1 MSEFPLYALSEEHQ
15 AIREAVRAVA
25 DAKIAPYAAAVD
37 EEARYPHE
45 AAAALLASDFHA
57 PHVPEEY
64 GGAGADALATV
75 LVIEEVARACVSSS
89 LIPAVNKLGSLPVQ
103 IAGSEELKQTYL
115 TKLAKGEGG
124 FSYCLSEPDA
134 GSDAGG
140 MKTRAVR
147 DGDEWVLDGVKRW
160 ITNAGESEFYTVMA
174 VTDAEKKTRGGI
186 SAFVVERSDE
196 GVSFGAPEKKL
207 GIKGSPTREVYL
219 DKVRIPA
226 SRMIGEEGS
235 GFTTAMKTLDH
246 TRVTIAAQAV
256 GVAQGA
262 LDYALGYAK
271 ERQQFGKSIADFQG
285 LQFMLADMGM
295 KIEAARQMT
304 YAAAGRSERGDV
316 LRLRRRDGGHRQ
328 RRAGPRR
335 LRLHPRLP
343 GRADDARRQD
353 HPDLRGHQPG
363 PADRDGTS
371 AARWGA
377 VRALTESRSGSPGQ
391 SGMMCCQGRVSSKR
405 RPLISMTSIS
415 TTFHFSVATHGRS
428 GTFSARCSSSSSSR
442 RARPRRTTLVACS
455 STISSTSNATSG
467 FITTPSSLEP
477 SAVRNSR
484 LRRPVAGSW
493 STA

>member
-1 MSEFPLYALSEEHQ
+1 MYALSEEHQ

-25 DAKIAPYAAAVD
+25 DAKIAPFAAAVD

-45 AAAALLASDFHA
+45 AAEALLASDFHA
-57 PHVPEEY
+57 PHVPEAY

-103 IAGSEELKQTYL
+103 IAGSEELKQKYL
-115 TKLAKGEGG
+115 GALARGEGG

-147 DGDEWVLDGVKRW
+147 DGDEWVIDGVKRW

-174 VTDAEKKTRGGI
+174 VTDPEKKTRGGI
-186 SAFVVERSDE
+186 SAFVVEKSDV

-207 GIKGSPTREVYL
+207 GIKGSPTREVYF

-226 SRMIGEEGS
+226 DRMIGEEGT
-235 GFTTAMKTLDH
+235 GFATAMQTLDH

-262 LDYALGYAK
+262 LDYALDYAK

-304 YAAAGRSERGDV
+304 YAAAGRSERGDDDLTFFGAAAKCFASDVAMEVTVNAVQV
-316 LRLRRRDGGHRQ
+316 LGGYGFTRDYPVERMMRDAKITQIYEGTNQVQRIVMARQ
-328 RRAGPRR
+328 LLAG
-335 LRLHPRLP
+335 
-343 GRADDARRQD
+343 
-353 HPDLRGHQPG
+353 
-363 PADRDGTS
+363 
-371 AARWGA
+371 
-377 VRALTESRSGSPGQ
+377 VQ
-391 SGMMCCQGRVSSKR
+391 SE
-405 RPLISMTSIS
+405 L
-415 TTFHFSVATHGRS
+415 
-428 GTFSARCSSSSSSR
+428 
-442 RARPRRTTLVACS
+442 
-455 STISSTSNATSG
+455 
-467 FITTPSSLEP
+467 
-477 SAVRNSR
+477 
-484 LRRPVAGSW
+484 
-493 STA
+493 